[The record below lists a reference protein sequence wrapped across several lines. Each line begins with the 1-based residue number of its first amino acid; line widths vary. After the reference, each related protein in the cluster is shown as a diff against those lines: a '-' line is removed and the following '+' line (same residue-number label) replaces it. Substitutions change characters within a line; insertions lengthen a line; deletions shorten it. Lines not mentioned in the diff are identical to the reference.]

1 MKQFLEQFQ
10 YYLKVSWIS
19 IKRAPLP
26 YALTIFILSLGL
38 GVFFANATFYYQ
50 LNSDPLPHKSD
61 KLFFPMT
68 LMVPWECNGSN
79 CRPPPVL
86 SYSNVQK
93 LSQSDIP
100 SAKAA
105 MYSADGYLRLNATQ
119 APTPIRIRITQPDFF
134 RMFEVPL
141 LHGSIWTDDK
151 ARFELILSK
160 ATAENIYGRHDVVGE
175 KILLD
180 DRFFTVVG
188 VLDDWRMLPRLYD
201 ANNRNYLED
210 SDQVYL
216 PLESGY
222 ELNYISNSQSA
233 TYDDTDWRQ
242 LASQGRSGAF
252 HQLHFWV
259 QLDSAEQQQAY
270 KQFMSNLVADEKK
283 AGRHPSSPN
292 NQLVPMRNIVNYFGG
307 ESTDIKAFALV
318 TLLFLGVCLFNASH
332 LSLNRYISNQYEFS
346 LRRALGA
353 SRIQLQQQMLVDVML
368 MALFCCVCSLFIVWG
383 GVSLLNYLWPAHSLF
398 GRWDLALLTSLLA
411 LTFILSY
418 LVTLYPSLR
427 ASFGDLNQQL
437 KE

>member
-10 YYLKVSWIS
+10 YYLEVSWIS

-68 LMVPWECNGSN
+68 LMVPWDECTD
-79 CRPPPVL
+79 CIPPPVL

-93 LSQSDIP
+93 LSQTDIP

-105 MYSADGYLRLNATQ
+105 MYSSDGYLKLDPKQ
-119 APTPIRIRITQPDFF
+119 APTPVSIRITQPDFF
-134 RMFEVPL
+134 KMFEVPL
-141 LHGSIWTDDK
+141 LHGSIWADDK

-160 ATAENIYGRHDVVGE
+160 ATAEKMFGRSDVIGE
-175 KILLD
+175 KVLLD
-180 DRFFTVVG
+180 DRFFTVIG
-188 VLDDWRMLPRLYD
+188 VLDDWQMLPRLYD
-201 ANNRNYLED
+201 ANNYNYL
-210 SDQVYL
+210 SDAEQVYM

-222 ELNYISNSQSA
+222 DLNYMSNTMSR
-233 TYDDTDWRQ
+233 TFDDTDYRQ
-242 LASQGRSGAF
+242 LATQGRSGAL
-252 HQLHFWV
+252 HQLQFWV
-259 QLDSAEQQQAY
+259 QLDTEAQQQAY
-270 KQFMSNLVADEKK
+270 RQYMSNLVADEQK
-283 AGRHPSSPN
+283 AGRHKPTPN
-292 NQLVPMRNIVNYFGG
+292 NQLVPMRDIVSYFGF
-307 ESTDIKAFALV
+307 ELDDIKAFALV
-318 TLLFLGVCLFNASH
+318 TLLFLVVSVFNASH

-353 SRIQLQQQMLVDVML
+353 SRSQLQQQMLADVLL
-368 MALFCCVCSLFIVWG
+368 MATFCCFGGLLIAWG
-383 GVSLLNYLWPAHSLF
+383 GVSLLNFLWPENSEF
-398 GRWDLALLTSLLA
+398 GRWDLTLLTLLMV
-411 LTFILSY
+411 LTFSLSY

-427 ASFGDLNQQL
+427 ASFGALNQQL